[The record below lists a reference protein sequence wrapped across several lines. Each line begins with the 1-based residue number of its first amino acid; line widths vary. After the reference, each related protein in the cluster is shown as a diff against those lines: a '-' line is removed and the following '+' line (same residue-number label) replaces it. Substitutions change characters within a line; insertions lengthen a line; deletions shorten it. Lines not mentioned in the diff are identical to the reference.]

1 MTENHQEPDIQN
13 SGEYDYD
20 LFVIGGGSGG
30 VRGARM
36 AAATGAKVAVAEE
49 YRYGGTCVIRGC
61 VPKKLFSYAAHFHED
76 FQDAAGFG
84 WQVGPQSFDWSTL
97 IANKDKEIDRLE
109 GIYRNLLANAGVE
122 ALDGRARLLDA
133 HRIQIGDKVYSAKTI
148 LIASGGTPSFPPG
161 VGWEHAVS
169 SNECFHL
176 DKLPARVVV
185 YGGGFIAVEFAGI
198 FNGLGS
204 QVTQVYR
211 GPRVLRGFDE
221 DVRVTL
227 SEEMAKK
234 GIAFRFES
242 TIETIEKQADGSLAL
257 TLSDGSRLDCDLLLA
272 ATGRRPN
279 TTDLG
284 LEAAGVAVTKTGAI
298 EVDEFSRTSQAN
310 IFAVGDVTDRIALT
324 PVAIAEAMAFVDTV
338 FRDTPR
344 AMDHAN
350 VPSAVF
356 SHPPVGT
363 VGLDEAAARAA
374 HGVLDIYR
382 SSFRPMKHTLSGR
395 DEKTMMKMIVARD
408 SQKVVG
414 LHVVGLDAPE
424 IVQGMAVAIK
434 AGATKADFDATV
446 GIHPTAAE
454 ELVTMREPLPD
465 N

>member
-1 MTENHQEPDIQN
+1 MAP
-13 SGEYDYD
+13 YDYD

-36 AAATGAKVAVAEE
+36 AAASGAKVAVAEE

-76 FQDAAGFG
+76 FEDAAGFG
-84 WQVGPQSFDWSTL
+84 WQVGPQSFDWPAL
-97 IANKDKEIDRLE
+97 IANKDKEIARLE
-109 GIYRNLLANAGVE
+109 GIYKKLLADAGVE

-133 HRIQIGDKVYSAKTI
+133 HRVEVGGKVFSAETI
-148 LIASGGTPSFPPG
+148 LIATGGSPSFPAG

-169 SNECFHL
+169 SNDCFHL
-176 DKLPARVVV
+176 QELPKRVVV

-221 DVRVTL
+221 DIRATL
-227 SEEMAKK
+227 SQEMAKK
-234 GIAFRFES
+234 GIDFRFER
-242 TIETIEKQADGSLAL
+242 TIEAIAKQADGSLAL

-272 ATGRRPN
+272 ATGRAPN
-279 TTDLG
+279 TKDLG
-284 LEAAGVAVTKTGAI
+284 LAAAGVATTEKGAVQ
-298 EVDEFSRTSQAN
+298 VDDYSRTSQPN
-310 IFAVGDVTDRIALT
+310 IYAVGDVTDRIALT
-324 PVAIAEAMAFVDTV
+324 PVAIAEAMAFVDTLY
-338 FRDTPR
+338 RGTPR

-363 VGLDEAAARAA
+363 VGLTEAAARKT
-374 HGVLDIYR
+374 HGALDVYR

-395 DEKTMMKMIVARD
+395 DEKTMMKLIVAKD
-408 SQKVVG
+408 SQRVVG
-414 LHVVGLDAPE
+414 VHMVGLDAPE

-454 ELVTMREPLPD
+454 ELVTMRDPLPD
-465 N
+465 PEEGEKAAE